1 MDQSSNHHQA
11 PEPAWN
17 QRQGD
22 VEMVRLL
29 QNRILELEAENKAYE
44 ELLAE
49 LPDLFERKFQHRLE
63 PIIERYRLLAE
74 QVNPTETSQPAQLE
88 PAPDNVVRFPV
99 LRLPR
104 FLRKQRR
111 SG

>member
-11 PEPAWN
+11 PESVWN
-17 QRQGD
+17 QRHGD

-29 QNRILELEAENKAYE
+29 QNRILELEAENRAYE
-44 ELLAE
+44 QLLAE

-74 QVNPTETSQPAQLE
+74 QVNPTETSQPAQLK
-88 PAPDNVVRFPV
+88 PAPENVVRFPV